1 MLRGSTPAE
10 ASRTKWA
17 RAAAAVLLWAG
28 SEAANADAQ
37 LWQTLQSGGY
47 VVLLRHGLTE
57 PGAGDP
63 PGFKLGD
70 CATERNLNAE
80 GRAESKRLGEAF
92 RRRKVPVAQVLS
104 SEWCR
109 CKDTAE
115 LAFGRYEVWPALNNL
130 FGRHENAAAQRS
142 AILERA
148 SRFRGAGNL
157 ILVSHGSTIVQ
168 VAGVSPVMGEMVV
181 MKPAGPGKLEL
192 VGRMKDGG

>member
-1 MLRGSTPAE
+1 MR
-10 ASRTKWA
+10 WA
-17 RAAAAVLLWAG
+17 RAAAAALLWAG
-28 SEAANADAQ
+28 SAAANADAE
-37 LWQTLQSGGY
+37 LWQKLQSGGY

-57 PGAGDP
+57 PGVGDP

-70 CATERNLNAE
+70 CKTERNLNAE

-92 RRRKVPVAQVLS
+92 RRRKIPVAQVLS

-115 LAFGRYEVWPALNNL
+115 LAFGRYEVWRPLNNL
-130 FGRHENAAAQRS
+130 FGRHENAAAQRG

-148 SRFRGAGNL
+148 SRFRGSGNL

-168 VAGVSPVMGEMVV
+168 VAGINPAMGEMVV
-181 MKPAGPGKLEL
+181 MKPAGAGKLDL
-192 VGRMKDGG
+192 IGRTKDGG

>member
-1 MLRGSTPAE
+1 MR
-10 ASRTKWA
+10 WA
-17 RAAAAVLLWAG
+17 RAALAFVLCACGAAAH
-28 SEAANADAQ
+28 ADAE
-37 LWQTLQSGGY
+37 LWQKLQSGGY

-57 PGAGDP
+57 PGVGDP

-70 CATERNLNAE
+70 CKTERALNAE

-92 RRRKVPVAQVLS
+92 RRRKIPVAQVLS

-130 FGRHENAAAQRS
+130 FGRHENAAAQRGV
-142 AILERA
+142 ILERA
-148 SRFRGAGNL
+148 SRFRGGGNL
-157 ILVSHGSTIVQ
+157 VLVSHGSTIVQ
-168 VAGVSPVMGEMVV
+168 VAGINPEMGEMVV
-181 MKPAGPGKLEL
+181 MKPAGAGMLEL